1 MLKILALLLAQAAAF
16 AGAGTP
22 YLEKGCFTVVFP
34 EGWAQQEQAFG
45 LGEAERRVYGADFA
59 APGAGLI
66 PVRISVKYYAPGNL
80 LHKTH
85 EQYIRR
91 HAKPPLGAN
100 LDGKIYGKVSDG
112 KAGDYY
118 AKVFE
123 RKTFDYFPKRAVNT
137 KKYPVYE
144 KFHVVPVKQGYYVLR
159 YTAPLEKAKEA
170 ARHYEAAVA
179 SFKPLIR

>member
-1 MLKILALLLAQAAAF
+1 MLKTIVLLAAQAAAF
-16 AGAGTP
+16 AGGVTP
-22 YLEKGCFTVVFP
+22 YLEKGCFSVIFP
-34 EGWAQQEQAFG
+34 EGWTKQEQAFG
-45 LGEAERRVYGADFA
+45 LGESEKKVYGADFT
-59 APGAGLI
+59 APGEELI

-80 LHKTH
+80 LHKTY

-91 HAKPPLGAN
+91 HSKPALGAN
-100 LDGKIYGKVSDG
+100 VDGKVYGKVGDG
-112 KAGDYY
+112 KAGSYY

-123 RKTFDYFPKRAVNT
+123 RKTYDYFPKRAVNA

-159 YTAPLEKAKEA
+159 YTAPFEKAKA
-170 ARHYEAAVA
+170 GAPQYEAAVA